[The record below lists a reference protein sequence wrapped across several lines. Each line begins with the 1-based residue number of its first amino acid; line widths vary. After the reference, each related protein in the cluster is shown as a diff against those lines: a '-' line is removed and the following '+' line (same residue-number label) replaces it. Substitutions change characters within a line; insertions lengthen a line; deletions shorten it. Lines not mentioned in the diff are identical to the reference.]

1 MSDHTCTCNTTD
13 TSAGPRVSRRAMLG
27 GLAAGTAALGASD
40 AAAQTSTREFYQPR
54 PVPVKDG
61 YADLT
66 PDEALK
72 LLEEGNQAFL
82 DGKLPDPDLSAERRL
97 ELAKGQAP
105 FVAYVTCSDSRVPP
119 ELLFGRGLGE
129 LFIIR
134 NAGNTLDTVAKG
146 SVEYAVGPLR
156 VPLVVVMGHESCGA
170 VKAAMQVVEEN
181 ATFPGVIGQMIEP
194 IIPAVLEAR
203 GAEGDATENAVKQNV
218 RRQVKGLREASD
230 PLMLEPQSD
239 GRLKVVGAYYNLE
252 SGAVDFFDRP

>member
-1 MSDHTCTCNTTD
+1 MCDPHVS
-13 TSAGPRVSRRAMLG
+13 SRRNF
-27 GLAAGTAALGASD
+27 LGASAALAAT
-40 AAAQTSTREFYQPR
+40 AAAAAPAMAQGASPELYSPR

-61 YADLT
+61 YADLS
-66 PDEALK
+66 PDEALE
-72 LLEEGNQAFL
+72 LLVEGNQAFL
-82 DGKLPDPDLSAERRL
+82 DGKLPQPDLTASRRL

-170 VKAAMQVVEEN
+170 VKAAMAVVEEN
-181 ATFPGVIGQMIEP
+181 ATFPGVIGNMIEP
-194 IIPAVLEAR
+194 IIPAVLESR
-203 GAEGDATENAVKQNV
+203 DSEGDATENAVKANV
-218 RRQVKGLREASD
+218 QRQVKGLREASD
-230 PLMLEPQSD
+230 PLMLDPQQA
-239 GRLKVVGAYYNLE
+239 GTLKVVGAYYNLE